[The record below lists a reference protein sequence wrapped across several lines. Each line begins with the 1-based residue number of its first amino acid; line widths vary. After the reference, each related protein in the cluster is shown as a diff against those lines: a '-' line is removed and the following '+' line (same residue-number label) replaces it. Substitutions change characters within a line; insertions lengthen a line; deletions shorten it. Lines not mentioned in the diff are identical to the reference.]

1 MKWLVD
7 TNVLSELRKKTRCDP
22 GVLSWAEGVS
32 QESMYTSVLV
42 IGEIR
47 RGIDR
52 VARKDPTQAR
62 VLSNWLD
69 QVRIAFAGRILE
81 ITEQIAEEWGRLDAS
96 APRPIV
102 DALLAATAKVNG
114 LTMVTRNT
122 VDFGPMEID
131 VLDPFRNER

>member
-7 TNVLSELRKKTRCDP
+7 TNVLSELRKKARCDP

-32 QESMYTSVLV
+32 EESMFTSVLV

-47 RGIDR
+47 RGIER
-52 VARKDPTQAR
+52 VARKDPSQGR
-62 VLSNWLD
+62 VLGKWLD
-69 QVRIAFAGRILE
+69 QVRIAFAGRTLE
-81 ITEQIAEEWGRLDAS
+81 ITEQIAEEWGRLDAP

-102 DALLAATAKVNG
+102 DALLAATAKVHG

-122 VDFGPMEID
+122 VDFGLMGID
-131 VLDPFRNER
+131 VRDPFSK